1 MDTSRGQRRSRAGG
15 YEVSINT
22 RRRTKSQALRFGPSS
37 MVPPQYRLTPSGR
50 QRLNAER
57 SKWEQLAAAVN
68 RVMRPA

>member
-1 MDTSRGQRRSRAGG
+1 
-15 YEVSINT
+15 
-22 RRRTKSQALRFGPSS
+22 